1 MTVFVRPEGTAVD
14 RMLPPPPTSLSLSL
28 SHTHTHTRT
37 HVYFVGIVCLSSSM
51 LSYLFSS
58 SKLFLSHHHQYI
70 LCRQWLSI
78 LCESFSS
85 LTTQQLYLLVVRASV
100 FVEPQAVFPGSGCC
114 LSGCSN
120 ILASRCKMG
129 PSVRAASWQYSNL
142 YWLLALPVTLP
153 GDFLQVPVW
162 INDQKVSSFSTS
174 GSFNS
179 RNIHFHFWFFKQS

>member
-1 MTVFVRPEGTAVD
+1 MTVFVCPEVTVVD
-14 RMLPPPPTSLSLSL
+14 RMLPPPPPPLSL
-28 SHTHTHTRT
+28 THTHMHSCIFRGSC
-37 HVYFVGIVCLSSSM
+37 VFVIIYAQLP
-51 LSYLFSS
+51 LFSS

-70 LCRQWLSI
+70 LCQQWLSI

-129 PSVRAASWQYSNL
+129 PSVRAASRQYSNL
-142 YWLLALPVTLP
+142 Y
-153 GDFLQVPVW
+153 
-162 INDQKVSSFSTS
+162 
-174 GSFNS
+174 
-179 RNIHFHFWFFKQS
+179 